1 MDFLRSASEDDR
13 RVILLLL
20 VANGGRTSVL
30 LYAWD
35 TRLPLHTTRAL
46 PVSGQA
52 LPPEDSFPL
61 MLIPSSRHA
70 SFIIVTETNLVVYDG
85 VLDRPVKRVQVALP
99 RQPVTDARNRT
110 RQLLWVQ
117 WARALRHPRHQET
130 EENIYLVREDGEIR
144 HYVVKHE
151 LRSKID
157 SHFSPG
163 YLGINVDKA
172 LAIIGPYSEGGD
184 ILIAGGDGSDGGV
197 FHLPARHD
205 PTRIQV
211 ISNWSPM
218 VHLLVIPTAEYRGR
232 HLRRQN
238 EHERIFTCSGRSH
251 QLSFLNELIFGIES
265 QIWYKIEYGDAL
277 STTQIFCL
285 EHPAEEKLLLLLS
298 HPEHT
303 GALTVDLQDV
313 SVERIE
319 AGSCTGLVFEEPT
332 LTASC
337 LRTGHI
343 LQITP
348 RWLKITSLHQDVP
361 SLSLDQSLN
370 PFTAAHSHAM
380 TGSFIVAH
388 EVDANFEVRV
398 GTVELDVDSVPRI
411 KYEEIPQSFIAQPT
425 ALSLATMH
433 ETSLA
438 FVASG
443 TEDLHIFAAA
453 AGNVNWKLMFNE
465 KLSYLVPDYDPITT
479 SSIQVLAPSYSKLG
493 VLLIGTR
500 DGWVFI
506 LDFKTD
512 ATAGHRAGKSRSS
525 GWPSSLRQKN

>member
-1 MDFLRSASEDDR
+1 MDFLRSAPKDDYK
-13 RVILLLL
+13 VVLLLL

-30 LYAWD
+30 LYSWD

-46 PVSGQA
+46 SVSGQA

-85 VLDRPVKRVQVALP
+85 VLERPVKRVQVALP
-99 RQPVTDARNRT
+99 RQPVTDTRNRT

-117 WARALRHPRHQET
+117 WARALRLPRHQEI

-163 YLGINVDKA
+163 YLGINVDTA

-197 FHLPARHD
+197 FHLPARHG

-218 VHLLVIPTAEYRGR
+218 VDLLVIPTAEYRGR
-232 HLRRQN
+232 NLRRQN
-238 EHERIFTCSGRSH
+238 EQERIFTCSGRSQ
-251 QLSFLNELIFGIES
+251 QLSFLNEFIFGIES

-277 STTQIFCL
+277 STTQMFCL

-313 SVERIE
+313 TVERIE
-319 AGSCTGLVFEEPT
+319 PGSCTGLIFEEAT

-348 RWLKITSLHQDVP
+348 RWLKVTSLHQDVP
-361 SLSLDQSLN
+361 SLSLDHSLN
-370 PFTAAHSHAM
+370 PFTAAYSHAM
-380 TGSFIVAH
+380 AGSFIVAH
-388 EVDANFEVRV
+388 EVESSFEVRV
-398 GTVELDVDSVPRI
+398 GTVELDEDSVPRI
-411 KYEEIPQSFIAQPT
+411 KYEEPSLSFSAQPT

-438 FVASG
+438 LVASG
-443 TEDLHIFAAA
+443 TGVLRIFAAA
-453 AGNVNWKLMFNE
+453 IGNQNWGLVFEK
-465 KLSYLVPDYDPITT
+465 KLSDLVPEYDPIAIT
-479 SSIQVLAPSYSKLG
+479 SVQVLAPSYSKLG

-500 DGWVFI
+500 NGWLCI
-506 LDFKTD
+506 LDIKIET
-512 ATAGHRAGKSRSS
+512 AAGHRAGKS
-525 GWPSSLRQKN
+525 